1 MRQLSLI
8 FILFLFVSCSQD
20 NWTKDEQKAFT
31 QICREEGGS
40 KDYCDCFMQNVM
52 QDYPIAEDADEI
64 DFETK
69 IELSKDC
76 K

>member
-1 MRQLSLI
+1 MKQII
-8 FILFLFVSCSQD
+8 FILTLILFVSCSQD
-20 NWTKDEQKAFT
+20 NWSKDEQNKFVQA
-31 QICREEGGS
+31 CREEGGS

-52 QDYPIAEDADEI
+52 ENYHIAEDADEL